1 MKFFQY
7 ISVYFS
13 LFLCTTIVAQQEKT
27 NYHRDSLAVDNLL
40 SKIEEYHSKNMDS
53 LLKDGRRALE
63 ISERINTID
72 QQYKLHR
79 ILGIMLAERGS
90 KENYAKAILHF
101 KRALKLSSKK
111 GNQDQVISMTNNLS
125 GVHFYQ
131 GDYSKALKYNIQ
143 VIEAAKK
150 IKKDTVRHTM
160 LGASFNVSA
169 MIYKKI
175 LMPDSS
181 MINYKRSASHY
192 KLSDPIGYSTA
203 LNNLGALHSNQGNY
217 EESFVC
223 YKKALEG
230 TRKNNSKLKE
240 AIITLNLG
248 ELSVNLENYPEA
260 IKYFKSTLK
269 LSTENGYKKNQLLSY
284 VGLTET
290 YYFLKKKDS
299 ALLYLNRAFSLC
311 DSLKSID
318 VKERLLFIKAN
329 RLQEAGDYKEASNYF
344 KLHKELKDSLDKS
357 NTIAKTTGVLINNQ
371 QKITEKKVDGLLNIV
386 SKQYRWIYVFMASI
400 LILGIL
406 AYVIFKRYRS
416 RLKTSK
422 IDKKMLEASLQSE
435 KDNNAYI
442 NRKLVAATANLA
454 LKTDLLSK
462 VNDLLGQIKNQP
474 SQNLTKEI
482 NETQTQI
489 KIQKNMDTMWKE
501 FFIHFEEVHP
511 EFLKDLKSRYN
522 ITQHDLKICAFLKM
536 NLSNKEICQLMN
548 INPTTVRVNIHRIK
562 KKLNIP
568 KETSVVEFFS
578 VN

>member
-1 MKFFQY
+1 MKYPPFLY
-7 ISVYFS
+7 IILIFNLVTVSG
-13 LFLCTTIVAQQEKT
+13 QEDIATYKK
-27 NYHRDSLAVDNLL
+27 DSILVDNLL
-40 SKIEEYHSKNMDS
+40 SKIEDYHTKNIDS
-53 LLKDGRRALE
+53 ILKYGKSALE
-63 ISERINTID
+63 ISERINTVD

-79 ILGIMLAERGS
+79 ILGITLAERGS
-90 KENYAKAILHF
+90 KENYDKAILHF
-101 KRALKLSSKK
+101 KRALELSSKK
-111 GNQDQVISMTNNLS
+111 GDQDQVVSMTNNLS

-131 GDYSKALKYNIQ
+131 GDFSKALKYNIQ
-143 VIEAAKK
+143 VIEAARK
-150 IKKDTVRHTM
+150 IKKDTVRHIM
-160 LGASFNVSA
+160 LGASFNLSA

-175 LMPDSS
+175 LMLDSS
-181 MINYKRSASHY
+181 MVNYKRSASHY

-203 LNNLGALHSNQGNY
+203 LNNLGALHLNQGNY
-217 EESFVC
+217 EESFVY
-223 YKKALEG
+223 YKEALEG
-230 TRKNNSKLKE
+230 AKKNNSKLKE
-240 AIITLNLG
+240 AIVILNLG
-248 ELSVNLENYPEA
+248 ELLIKLENYPEA
-260 IKYFKSTLK
+260 LKYFKNALK
-269 LSTENGYKKNQLLSY
+269 LSAENGYKRNQLLSY

-290 YYFLKKKDS
+290 YYFLKKRDS
-299 ALLYLNRAFSLC
+299 ASLYLNRAFLLC

-318 VKERLLFIKAN
+318 VKQRLLFIKGN
-329 RLQEAGDYKEASNYF
+329 RLQEVGDYESASSYF
-344 KLHKELKDSLDKS
+344 KLHKELKDSLDNN

-371 QKITEKKVDGLLNIV
+371 QKVSEKKVEGLLSLV
-386 SKQYRWIYVFMASI
+386 SKQYRWIYIFIISI
-400 LILGIL
+400 LLLGIL
-406 AYVIFKRYRS
+406 TYFIFKGYRS
-416 RLKTSK
+416 RLKTSG
-422 IDKKMLEASLQSE
+422 IDKKILEASLQSE

-454 LKTDLLSK
+454 LKTDLLSQ
-462 VNDLLGQIKNQP
+462 VHELLGQIKNQP

-501 FFIHFEEVHP
+501 FFTHFEEVHP
-511 EFLKDLKSRYN
+511 EFLKSLKSKYD